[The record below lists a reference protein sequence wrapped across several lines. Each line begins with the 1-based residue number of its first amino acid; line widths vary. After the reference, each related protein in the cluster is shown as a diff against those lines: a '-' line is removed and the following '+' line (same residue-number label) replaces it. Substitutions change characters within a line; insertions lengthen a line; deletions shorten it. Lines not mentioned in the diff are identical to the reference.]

1 MTTVAS
7 IQARLGSTRLP
18 GKVLYH
24 LGDRRLLQWCIDRT
38 RTADAI
44 DTTVVTV
51 GDGPENGAIE
61 TYCERRG
68 VDYSVGPEANLLARH
83 RAVAAETDCDRLV
96 RITAD
101 CPFVPPEEIDR
112 VVGEH
117 LSNDA
122 RYTTNVTEDMPIG
135 TAVDVIEPELLA
147 ALESVGETHPVKLA
161 RSNPEQWETVWSDN
175 PSWEGVSDIDLA
187 VDTPTD
193 YWRLSDAIA
202 AVGDE
207 PRAVADW
214 VAER

>member
-44 DTTVVTV
+44 DNTVVTV
-51 GDGPENGAIE
+51 GDGSENSAIE

-68 VDYSVGPEANLLARH
+68 VDYSVGPEANLLTRH
-83 RAVAAETDCDRLV
+83 LAVAAETDCDRLV

-101 CPFVPPEEIDR
+101 CPFVPPNEIDR
-112 VVGEH
+112 VVEEH

-135 TAVDVIEPELLA
+135 TAVDVIDKKVLKELREL
-147 ALESVGETHPVKLA
+147 GDTHPVRRL
-161 RSNPEQWETVWSDN
+161 RNNPEEWDIVVSPNEEWMTFSDAH
-175 PSWEGVSDIDLA
+175 IA
-187 VDTPTD
+187 VDTPED
-193 YWRLSDAIA
+193 YWLLSDAVE
-202 AVGDE
+202 AVGDQ
-207 PRAVADW
+207 PRAVAEW